1 MELSVQLQHRQGDF
15 RLTTDFVCRGQLL
28 SVHGVSGAGKT
39 TLLRLLAGLLVPQQG
54 RVLFDGQVLLDTDK
68 RSFLPPHRRR
78 IGYVFQERLLFP
90 HLSVRANLD
99 YGRCSSI
106 NESGFDELVA
116 LLDIAPLLARSP
128 LQLSVGEQQRV
139 AIGRA
144 LLAAPRLLLLDEPL
158 AALDDARKQEL
169 LPYLARLR
177 DNYGLPMVYVSHD
190 RREIAQLADRE
201 ILLCKGQQQGACTSL
216 VRDADVRSEA
226 VA

>member
-116 LLDIAPLLARSP
+116 LLD
-128 LQLSVGEQQRV
+128 
-139 AIGRA
+139 
-144 LLAAPRLLLLDEPL
+144 EPL

-169 LPYLARLR
+169 LPYLACLR

-190 RREIAQLADRE
+190 RREIAQLADSE